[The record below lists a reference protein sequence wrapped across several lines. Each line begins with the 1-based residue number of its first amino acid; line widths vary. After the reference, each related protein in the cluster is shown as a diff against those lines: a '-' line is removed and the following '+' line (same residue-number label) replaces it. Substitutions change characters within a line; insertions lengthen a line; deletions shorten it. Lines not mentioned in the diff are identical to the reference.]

1 MKGGY
6 NMVYG
11 NALTFRKEENI
22 GIITLNKP
30 ESFNLVG
37 AEFLYELDEI
47 QNDIE
52 KDESIQGLLIHA
64 LGEHFSAGIDFNTLQ
79 EFDSSTAVKK
89 LTWLQRIYGRWQE
102 WPFVVIVAMQGMC
115 LGSAAELSLGC
126 DIRIASDDVRISMP
140 EVRFNVAPDMG
151 GTCRLTRL
159 VGTGQAKRMLLLCEE
174 INAQEALRI
183 GFVEKVVPKDKLYET
198 AFKLTRRAAALPP
211 AGINFAKKG
220 INMAAE
226 SSVYAALMFEQA
238 QSCYCMN
245 TEDKKEGIASFF
257 EKRKPV
263 YKGK

>member
-1 MKGGY
+1 MA
-6 NMVYG
+6 YG
-11 NALTFRKEENI
+11 NALAFTKEGNV

-30 ESFNLVG
+30 ESFNLVS
-37 AEFLYELDEI
+37 AEFFYELDEI

-64 LGEHFSAGIDFNTLQ
+64 RGDHFSAGIDFNTLQ
-79 EFDSSTAVKK
+79 EFDSRMAVKK

-115 LGSAAELSLGC
+115 YGSAAELSLGC
-126 DIRIASDDVRISMP
+126 DIRIAADDVRICMP

-151 GTCRLTRL
+151 GTARLTRL
-159 VGTGQAKRMLLLCEE
+159 VGSGQAKRLLLCCEE
-174 INAQEALRI
+174 IDAQEALRI
-183 GFVEKVVPKDKLYET
+183 GFVEKVVPKENLYET
-198 AFKLTRRAAALPP
+198 AFKLVRRTSGLPP

-238 QSCYCMN
+238 QSCYSMN

-257 EKRKPV
+257 EKRKPA
-263 YKGK
+263 YKGM

>member
-1 MKGGY
+1 MA
-6 NMVYG
+6 YG
-11 NALTFRKEENI
+11 NALTFHKEEDI

-30 ESFNLVG
+30 DSYNLVG
-37 AEFLYELDEI
+37 EEFLYELDEI

-52 KDESIQGLLIHA
+52 KDPTIKGVLIHA
-64 LGEHFSAGIDFNTLQ
+64 LGDHFSAGIDFNTLDS
-79 EFDSSTAVKK
+79 FDSSQGMRQ

-102 WPFVVIVAMQGMC
+102 WPFVVIIAMQGMC

-126 DIRIASDDVRISMP
+126 DIRIAADDVRISLP
-140 EVRFNVAPDMG
+140 EVRFNLSPDMG

-159 VGTGQAKRMLLLCEE
+159 VGTGQAKRLLLLCEE
-174 INAQEALRI
+174 IGAEEALRI
-183 GFVEKVVPKDKLYET
+183 GFVEKVVPKDKLYES
-198 AFKLTRRAAALPP
+198 AFKSIRRVAGLPP

-245 TEDKKEGIASFF
+245 MEDKKEGIASFF

-263 YKGK
+263 YTGK